1 MPVRVAWLR
10 GVGCFSSSG
19 AHNTPRAGLGHLSR
33 GLAGLAGFCE
43 TVAVVPAGTA
53 RRDEKVLQRD
63 ETLEPD
69 ADLVLGPAEQL
80 ADLPTGKGDLRDRRG
95 ADIGPL

>member
-1 MPVRVAWLR
+1 
-10 GVGCFSSSG
+10 
-19 AHNTPRAGLGHLSR
+19 
-33 GLAGLAGFCE
+33 LAGFCE
-43 TVAVVPAGTA
+43 TVAVVSSRTA
-53 RRDEKVLQRD
+53 RRYEKVLQRD

-80 ADLPTGKGDLRDRRG
+80 ADLPAGKGDLRDRRR

>member
-1 MPVRVAWLR
+1 MV
-10 GVGCFSSSG
+10 SS
-19 AHNTPRAGLGHLSR
+19 R
-33 GLAGLAGFCE
+33 
-43 TVAVVPAGTA
+43 TA

-80 ADLPTGKGDLRDRRG
+80 ADLPAGKGDLRDRRR